1 MLGGVMFI
9 GEIGV
14 IIGNELKFEIPM
26 RNMCKKA
33 AQKLGV
39 LNRISS
45 FLDPEKKKLVFDVH

>member
-1 MLGGVMFI
+1 MFVGVFI
-9 GEIGV
+9 VVKLGV

-26 RNMCKKA
+26 RNMCKKT

>member
-1 MLGGVMFI
+1 
-9 GEIGV
+9 
-14 IIGNELKFEIPM
+14 M

-39 LNRISS
+39 PNRISS

>member
-1 MLGGVMFI
+1 M
-9 GEIGV
+9 
-14 IIGNELKFEIPM
+14 IIDNELKFETHM

-45 FLDPEKKKLVFDVH
+45 FLDPEKKKTCI

>member
-1 MLGGVMFI
+1 MSF
-9 GEIGV
+9 
-14 IIGNELKFEIPM
+14 KFETQM

-39 LNRISS
+39 LNRILS